1 MPLSVVEGRRRSMN
15 LYQQNKPRDSESL
28 ILRQP
33 DTRKLF
39 CATMTRIIKALANV
53 MIVLEYKLKGNQ
65 YQYKAIDDAIRTAQ
79 FIRNKALR
87 LWMDGDKVNKY
98 DLNKYCAVL
107 AREYPFANEL
117 NSTARQASAERA
129 WSAISRFF
137 DNCKKGVK
145 GKKGY
150 PKFKKNSRSVEYKA
164 SGWKLDEKTKK
175 HITFTD
181 KKGIGRLKLV
191 GSRDIYFY
199 NAHDIKRVRLVKR
212 ADGYYCQFSVK
223 VTVKIETPPTN
234 KIVGLD
240 VGLKEFLTDSEGNTV
255 ENPRFLRKAEKALNR
270 ANRQK
275 SKKFVTCTVSLSVVE
290 GRSRSR
296 DKKPQ
301 SNNYHKARKRYARK
315 HLKVSRQRKEYAK
328 SVAYCVIQSND
339 LVAYEDLNVKGMVKN
354 RKLAK
359 SISDAGWTIFRQ
371 WLEYFGY
378 KYGKIT
384 VAVPPHNTS
393 QNCSNCGQK
402 VQKSLSTRTHICP
415 HCGYVGD
422 RDVNAAKN
430 ILIKALRTVGHTGT
444 YAWGNLPSWAIGGNL
459 SSNGESM
466 NQESPVTAT

>member
-1 MPLSVVEGRRRSMN
+1 
-15 LYQQNKPRDSESL
+15 
-28 ILRQP
+28 
-33 DTRKLF
+33 
-39 CATMTRIIKALANV
+39 

-65 YQYKAIDDAIRTAQ
+65 YQYQAINNGIRTAQ

-87 LWMDGDKVNKY
+87 LWMDGEKVNKY

-107 AREYPFANEL
+107 AKEYPFAKEL

-129 WSAISRFF
+129 WSSISRFF

-199 NAHDIKRVRLVKR
+199 NANDIKRVRLVKR
-212 ADGYYCQFSVK
+212 ADGYYCQFSIK
-223 VTVKIETPPTN
+223 VDVQIETQPTN
-234 KIVGLD
+234 KIIGLD
-240 VGLKEFLTDSEGNTV
+240 VGLKEFLTDSEGQTV
-255 ENPRFLRKAEKALNR
+255 ENPRFLRKAEKAINR
-270 ANRQK
+270 ANRKK
-275 SKKFVTCTVSLSVVE
+275 SKKFVK
-290 GRSRSR
+290 G
-296 DKKPQ
+296 KKPQ
-301 SNNYHKARKRYARK
+301 SHNYHKARNRYARK
-315 HLKVSRQRKEYAK
+315 HLRVSRQRQEFAK

-354 RKLAK
+354 RKLTK

-384 VAVPPHNTS
+384 VAVSPHNTS
-393 QNCSNCGQK
+393 QDCSNCGQK
-402 VQKSLSTRTHICP
+402 VQKSLSTRTHVCP
-415 HCGYVGD
+415 HCGHIQD
-422 RDVNAAKN
+422 RDWNAAIN

-444 YAWGNLPSWAIGGNL
+444 YALGDLPSWAIAYGL
-459 SSNGESM
+459 SSNGESV
-466 NQESPVTAT
+466 NKESPTIAT